1 MNKEQKRLGN
11 KGFSLVELIVVI
23 AIMAILVAVLA
34 PTLLSKIE
42 ESREGTD
49 YSALGELKTAVEEAV
64 LGSESTYNAVKT
76 EIEATASKT
85 SITYEVAFNKA
96 SNCAIT
102 SIDGKTGTGTTAG
115 DKLYSAVT
123 KVISAL
129 EFKSDTAKNGKVFIT
144 ITKDGK
150 VSAKIASGK
159 DKDPETKK
167 NEDPFEVK

>member
-1 MNKEQKRLGN
+1 MKKEQKRLGN

-64 LGSESTYNAVKT
+64 LGSETIYDAVKADMGT
-76 EIEATASKT
+76 NT
-85 SITYEVAFNKA
+85 SQTYKVTISSNKITTIGNG
-96 SNCAIT
+96 T
-102 SIDGKTGTGTTAG
+102 SDAEKKI
-115 DKLYSAVT
+115 LNAVT
-123 KVISAL
+123 KVL
-129 EFKSDTAKNGKVFIT
+129 PEFEFKSDAASDGVVYIT
-144 ITKDGK
+144 ITKEGK
-150 VSAKIASGK
+150 VSAKIVTSGGSAT
-159 DKDPETKK
+159 DDPITKK

>member
-64 LGSESTYNAVKT
+64 LGSETINKEVNDFIGASATETTVQVHLSGDDYTIGTIGEATELPKLTSAVK
-76 EIEATASKT
+76 
-85 SITYEVAFNKA
+85 
-96 SNCAIT
+96 
-102 SIDGKTGTGTTAG
+102 
-115 DKLYSAVT
+115 
-123 KVISAL
+123 KVLPAL
-129 EFKSDTAKNGKVFIT
+129 EFKSDAAKKGKVFVT
-144 ITKDGK
+144 ITKAGK
-150 VSAKIASGK
+150 VSVKIV
-159 DKDPETKK
+159 DKDGNKDSTAITKK

>member
-1 MNKEQKRLGN
+1 MKEQKRLGN

-64 LGSESTYNAVKT
+64 LGSETINDAVKADMGT
-76 EIEATASKT
+76 NDSVSYPVEITNDKITKIGQGT
-85 SITYEVAFNKA
+85 SDAETKILA
-96 SNCAIT
+96 
-102 SIDGKTGTGTTAG
+102 
-115 DKLYSAVT
+115 AVI
-123 KVISAL
+123 KVL
-129 EFKSDTAKNGKVFIT
+129 PDFEFKSEAAQEGDVFIT
-144 ITKDGK
+144 ITKTGK
-150 VSAKIASGK
+150 VSAKIVEDGK
-159 DKDPETKK
+159 SATDNAITKK